1 MAAVK
6 KGLRFNSTQKLV
18 LGYLAVIFIGA
29 ALLSLP
35 IATRDGRSVGMINA
49 LFTST
54 SAVCVTGL
62 VVVDTGTTYT
72 VFGQI
77 VILLLIQT
85 GGLGF
90 MTIASFAFLLVR
102 KRITLSERLIIKES
116 LNQDRPA
123 GAVRLVKRV
132 LLLTFILE
140 GTGMVLLSTR
150 FIPVYGLGKGLYF
163 GLFHAVSAFCN
174 AGFDLIGNYRSFVP
188 FQNDPV
194 VNITVM
200 GLIVMGGLGFVVIT
214 DVWRKRSL
222 KKLDL
227 HSKAVLK
234 MTAILIFAGAA
245 LIYIMESGNPATL
258 GSSDMND
265 GSRVMGAFFQSVT
278 ARTAGFN
285 TVAQAPMA
293 FASKLA
299 VMLLMFI
306 GASPAS
312 TGGGIKTTTAYV
324 IFKTAFSLMR
334 GGGDVNMFGRRLS
347 RDVVMRAVGILALAL
362 TIVFVSSL
370 VVMIAEAGTNKPFHS
385 IVYEVI
391 SAFGTVGLSDGIT
404 PTLAPVSKLMLII
417 TMFAG
422 RLGPLTLTMAFARR
436 LGAGTCKIRYPED
449 RLMVG

>member
-6 KGLRFNSTQKLV
+6 GLRINSTQKLV

-35 IATRDGRSVGMINA
+35 VATRDGNSVGMINA

-62 VVVDTGTTYT
+62 VVVDTGTTYSL
-72 VFGQI
+72 FGQI

-90 MTIASFAFLLVR
+90 MTIASLAFLLVR

-116 LNQDRPA
+116 LNQDQTA
-123 GAVRLVKRV
+123 GVVRLVRRV

-140 GTGMVLLSTR
+140 GVGMILLSTR
-150 FIPVYGLGKGLYF
+150 LIPFYGVEKGLYF
-163 GLFHAVSAFCN
+163 SLFHAVSAFCN
-174 AGFDLIGNYRSFVP
+174 AGFDLIGNFQSLAP
-188 FQNDPV
+188 FRNDAV
-194 VNITVM
+194 VNFTMM
-200 GLIVMGGLGFVVIT
+200 GLIVLGGLGFVVIT
-214 DVWRKRSL
+214 DIWRKRSL

-234 MTAILIFAGAA
+234 MTAILVLAGAA
-245 LIYIMESGNPATL
+245 LFYIMESGNPATL
-258 GSSDMND
+258 GADDVN
-265 GSRVMGAFFQSVT
+265 GASRVMGAFFQSVT

-285 TVAQAPMA
+285 TVAQPSMA
-293 FASKLA
+293 LASKLG

-324 IFKTAFSLMR
+324 VFKTAFAVMR
-334 GGGDVNMFGRRLS
+334 GRDEVNMFGRRLA
-347 RDVVMRAVGILALAL
+347 RDVVMRSVGILTLAFA
-362 TIVFVSSL
+362 IVFGSSL
-370 VVMIAEAGTNKPFHS
+370 VVLIAEAGTNKPFQS
-385 IVYEVI
+385 IVFEVF

-404 PTLAPVSKLMLII
+404 PTLAPLSKLMIII

-436 LGAGTCKIRYPED
+436 LNSAAGKIRYPED